1 MELLM
6 LRSWNLYSYA
16 CFILLLIGGID
27 LGLYGIF
34 GVNLLHA
41 IFGGML
47 ARLICFVI
55 GIAAGY
61 LIYLLVLEKK
71 KGVL

>member
-6 LRSWNLYSYA
+6 LKSWDILSYA

-34 GVNLLHA
+34 GIDFFSTILGS
-41 IFGGML
+41 FL
-47 ARLICFVI
+47 ARFVCLVI

-71 KGVL
+71 KVI